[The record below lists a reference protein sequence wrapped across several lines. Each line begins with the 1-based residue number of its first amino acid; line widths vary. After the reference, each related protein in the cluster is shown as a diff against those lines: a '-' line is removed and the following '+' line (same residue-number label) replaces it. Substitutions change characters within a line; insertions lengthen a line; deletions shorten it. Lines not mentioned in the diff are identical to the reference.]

1 MLNLLATA
9 MLPLVACI
17 VVCSGLRRGVDLFS
31 SFAQGAKNGMGAI
44 LQLVPTLVAL
54 MVGVEMLSASGVF
67 ELFASAL
74 APVARVLG
82 LPEQLTP
89 LILMR
94 PLSGSG
100 SMSVLQQ
107 IISTEGVDSL
117 VATAGAVILTST
129 ETTLYTTGIY
139 FGSVGVSD
147 TRCTIPA
154 ALMADLTA
162 VLCGCLLVRLLL
174 FP

>member
-1 MLNLLATA
+1 MLNVLATA
-9 MLPLVACI
+9 MLPLIACA
-17 VVCSGLRRGVDLFS
+17 VVVSGLRRRLDLFS
-31 SFAQGAKNGMGAI
+31 CFTEGAKKGMGSI
-44 LQLVPTLVAL
+44 LQLIPTLVAL
-54 MVGVEMLSASGVF
+54 MVGVEMLSA
-67 ELFASAL
+67 
-74 APVARVLG
+74 PVAHLLG

-107 IISTEGVDSL
+107 IISSEGVDSL

-139 FGSVGVSD
+139 FGSVGVSN

-154 ALMADLTA
+154 ALLADCTA
-162 VLCGCLLVRLLL
+162 VLCGSLLVRLLL
-174 FP
+174 FS

>member
-1 MLNLLATA
+1 MLNVLATA
-9 MLPLVACI
+9 MLPLIACA
-17 VVCSGLRRGVDLFS
+17 VVVSGLRRRLDLFS
-31 SFAQGAKNGMGAI
+31 CFTEGAKKGMGSI
-44 LQLVPTLVAL
+44 L
-54 MVGVEMLSASGVF
+54 
-67 ELFASAL
+67 
-74 APVARVLG
+74 
-82 LPEQLTP
+82 QLTP

-107 IISTEGVDSL
+107 IISSEGVDSL

-139 FGSVGVSD
+139 FGSVGVSN

-154 ALMADLTA
+154 ALLADCTA
-162 VLCGCLLVRLLL
+162 VLCGSLLVRLLL
-174 FP
+174 FS